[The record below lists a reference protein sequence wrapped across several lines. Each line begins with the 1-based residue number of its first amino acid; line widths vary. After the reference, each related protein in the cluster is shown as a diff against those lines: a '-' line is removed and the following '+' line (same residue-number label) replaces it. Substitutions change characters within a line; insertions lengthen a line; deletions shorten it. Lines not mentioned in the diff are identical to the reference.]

1 MLRCFAAAI
10 KYGHIGRSSYRQT
23 SQLHAD
29 PSSHHLAPISGS
41 IDQNE
46 SPVTAAWREIQEE
59 TTLTPRDIEL
69 WRRGKPY
76 TFSDESAGRRWTIY
90 PFAFR
95 IKGPGEGGR
104 GEEAIKIDWEHEGWG
119 WYDPADV
126 KDNEHFGGVPRLADS
141 LHRVWFEA
149 HMSPEASQALR
160 SGLEELKN
168 DHQSGSHELTTI
180 ALKGFRDVLVYLRS
194 DEKWWET
201 ARIAA
206 WHLWKNGR
214 ESMGAATLNAFL
226 GVLADMEENVGKGLD
241 GESRW
246 DRVLAVVDHHL
257 ENRRA
262 MSKHIKDSFASY
274 LRTKFL
280 SDAQPESSSTLTL
293 LTLSASSTIRDSIL
307 DAFASLPISHLD
319 LRILESRPLFE
330 GASMASSLISEFQ
343 SKFLSSDR
351 QMNLTVYTDASSALA
366 ATDVDFVLL
375 GADRICSS
383 GWVSNKTGSLP
394 AVLSAKHVTPS
405 AKVLIFSELEKVAEP
420 GVEDGHQTEEND
432 PTEVITPWLEN
443 DVKGV
448 NVLEDGLRRARS
460 ETGNCIVGVKNIYF
474 EWVPAD
480 LIHAYISE
488 EGTLD
493 VKDIQR
499 KAQEVK
505 EKAERYFGSL

>member
-1 MLRCFAAAI
+1 M
-10 KYGHIGRSSYRQT
+10 T
-23 SQLHAD
+23 AD
-29 PSSHHLAPISGS
+29 LSSHHLAPISGS
-41 IDQNE
+41 IEQNE
-46 SPVTAAWREIQEE
+46 SSATAAWRELQEE
-59 TTLTPRDIEL
+59 TTLTSRDIEL
-69 WRRGKPY
+69 WRWGKPY
-76 TFSDESAGRRWTIY
+76 TFSDESVGRQWTIY

-95 IKGPGEGGR
+95 LKDADEGGR

-126 KDNEHFGGVPRLADS
+126 KDDGQFGGVPRLAES
-141 LHRVWFEA
+141 LRRVWFEA
-149 HMSPEASQALR
+149 HMNAEASQALR

-180 ALKGFRDVLVYLRS
+180 ALKGLRDVLVYLRS
-194 DEKWWET
+194 DDKWWET

-226 GVLADMEENVGKGLD
+226 GILADMEEMVGKGLD

-262 MSKHIKDSFASY
+262 MSKDIKDTFSSY
-274 LRTKFL
+274 LKTNFL
-280 SDAQPESSSTLTL
+280 ANAPESPSTLTL

-351 QMNLTVYTDASSALA
+351 DMNLTVYTDASSALA

-375 GADRICSS
+375 GADRICST

-394 AVLSAKHVTPS
+394 AILSTRHVSPS

-420 GVEDGHQTEEND
+420 GVEDGHQTEDND
-432 PTEVITPWLEN
+432 PTEVIRPWLEN

-448 NVLEDGLRRARS
+448 KVLEEKLRGAHA
-460 ETGNCIVGVKNIYF
+460 ETGNCIVGVKNVYF

-480 LIHAYISE
+480 LIDAYICE

-493 VKDIQR
+493 VNAIQQ
-499 KAQEVK
+499 KAQEVR